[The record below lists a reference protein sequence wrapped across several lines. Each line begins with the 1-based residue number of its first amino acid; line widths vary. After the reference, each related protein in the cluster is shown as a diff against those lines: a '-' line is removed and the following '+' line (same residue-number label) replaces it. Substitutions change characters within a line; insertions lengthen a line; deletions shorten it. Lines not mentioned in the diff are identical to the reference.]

1 MRVVLLDMVPWYFRV
16 MLHTLTI
23 SCEGMGGC
31 DGDLVLSRHYT
42 PAKDRQRP
50 HTLEFLL
57 LLPPSSTVSITVQ
70 FSRSFLKWNEY
81 PPDAAHGFY
90 IKYVYTYIARA
101 LDTLL

>member
-23 SCEGMGGC
+23 SCTQDEEVGEC
-31 DGDLVLSRHYT
+31 DSDVVLSRHYT

-70 FSRSFLKWNEY
+70 FSRTFLKWTEY

-90 IKYVYTYIARA
+90 IK
-101 LDTLL
+101 